1 MDSESR
7 ETDFLFKEVGR
18 LSDSMEN
25 TKRDQLSIGA
35 DIVDIKANIR
45 VIESKM
51 LHIDQSFS
59 LYMPRSEF
67 THYEN
72 LVLNQQKKV
81 DRKLEELVGYV
92 LEIRAR
98 EMHKVVV
105 QEMSTKKKQFIANLC
120 FGAIGTVLAIIYEL
134 MKAHVK
140 F

>member
-1 MDSESR
+1 MDSDSR
-7 ETDFLFKEVGR
+7 ESDFLFKEIGR
-18 LSDSMEN
+18 LSDGLEG
-25 TKRDQLSIGA
+25 TKRDQLCIGG
-35 DIVDIKANIR
+35 DIMDIKANIR
-45 VIESKM
+45 VIESK
-51 LHIDQSFS
+51 LIHIDQSFS
-59 LYMPRSEF
+59 SYMPRSEF

-72 LVLNQQKKV
+72 LVLSQQKKV
-81 DRKLEELVGYV
+81 DSKLEELVGYV

-105 QEMSTKKKQFIANLC
+105 QQMSTKKKQFIANLC